1 MPLVEVFAREEDMPK
16 IKAAEL
22 CHFLQD
28 HFAVE
33 PGVVQVMMSVDLA
46 PEPVYLSIRAKGT
59 PPRREKV
66 ADLLAG
72 IGRYLDSKGLGRQIL
87 AAGGGV
93 GGGGILVPLY
103 MLFLRFRPRHA
114 VALSNITVL
123 GGAMANTGVNLLRRD
138 ENGRS
143 LIDWN
148 IIVMMEPATIGGT
161 IVGSFL
167 SKYLADFVLMVRN
180 SVVSAFDGS

>member
-33 PGVVQVMMSVDLA
+33 PGVVQVMMSVVKDLA

-72 IGRYLDSKGLGRQIL
+72 IGRYLDSKGLGRGKIRIELFEPSQQ
-87 AAGGGV
+87 AAGEPWGK
-93 GGGGILVPLY
+93 
-103 MLFLRFRPRHA
+103 RPKRE
-114 VALSNITVL
+114 S
-123 GGAMANTGVNLLRRD
+123 
-138 ENGRS
+138 
-143 LIDWN
+143 
-148 IIVMMEPATIGGT
+148 
-161 IVGSFL
+161 
-167 SKYLADFVLMVRN
+167 
-180 SVVSAFDGS
+180 

>member
-33 PGVVQVMMSVDLA
+33 PGVGSHEGTECTTETTNTTSGETEGSA
-46 PEPVYLSIRAKGT
+46 IRIRHVYLSIRAKGT

-72 IGRYLDSKGLGRQIL
+72 IGRYLDSKGLGRGKIRIELFEPSQQ
-87 AAGGGV
+87 AAGEPWGK
-93 GGGGILVPLY
+93 
-103 MLFLRFRPRHA
+103 RPKRE
-114 VALSNITVL
+114 S
-123 GGAMANTGVNLLRRD
+123 
-138 ENGRS
+138 
-143 LIDWN
+143 
-148 IIVMMEPATIGGT
+148 
-161 IVGSFL
+161 
-167 SKYLADFVLMVRN
+167 
-180 SVVSAFDGS
+180 